1 MTNDWE
7 NILRIWG
14 SSPSATEQTRCNN
27 ALGVI
32 RRAISQ
38 SSDLTGRN
46 VNTFAQ
52 GSYRNHTNVRA
63 DSDVD
68 ICVLTHSVFFYDLPD
83 GGRPED
89 FGIIPA
95 SYEYS
100 EYKNDVGNA
109 IISHLGRGAVNRGN
123 KAFNVHETTYHVDAD
138 VVACFEYRYYNANGS
153 YLEGTSFL
161 TDKGV
166 RINNWPEQN
175 YQNGVRKNELT
186 QQRFKPVVRVMK
198 NLRNEMEEK
207 GHNVATAI
215 PSYLIECL
223 VWNVPNEGF
232 GHGYYYDDLRY
243 SIAHIYNKTL
253 KAEDC
258 REWCEVND
266 IKYLFHSSQPWQYQQ
281 VNRFTLAA
289 WNYVGFKE

>member
-1 MTNDWE
+1 MDNNWE
-7 NILRIWG
+7 DIFRNWG
-14 SSPSATEQTRCNN
+14 SSPSANEQTRCNN

-32 RRAISQ
+32 QRAISQ
-38 SSDLTGRN
+38 SPDLSGRN

-52 GSYRNHTNVRA
+52 GSYRNHTNVRT

-68 ICVLTHSVFFYDLPD
+68 ICVVTHSVFFYDLPD

-89 FGIIPA
+89 FGISPA
-95 SYEYS
+95 SYDYF
-100 EYKNDVGNA
+100 EYKNDIENA
-109 IISHLGRGAVNRGN
+109 IVSYLGGKAVNRGN

-138 VVACFEYRYYNANGS
+138 VVACFEYHYYQVNGS

-161 TDKGV
+161 TDKGI
-166 RINNWPEQN
+166 RINNWPEKN

-186 QQRFKPVVRVMK
+186 QQRFKPIVRVMK

-207 GHNVATAI
+207 GRKIATVI

-223 VWNVPNEGF
+223 IWNVPNEGF

-243 SIAHIYNKTL
+243 SIAYIYNKTL
-253 KAEDC
+253 KSADC

-281 VNRFTLAA
+281 VNQFMLAA
-289 WNYVGFKE
+289 WNYIGFE